1 MVKNITK
8 LNNNNMERLK
18 CVGGIVGD
26 IVGKPYEFHPVKE
39 KDVPLIMNASKFS
52 DDSVMTIAVMD
63 WLMGRDI
70 VESMQFW
77 GNKYDKAGYG
87 KSFWN
92 WLHQTNPKPYNSFG
106 NGSGMR
112 VSPVGWMFDTLEET
126 LDFAEKSANPTHNHP
141 EGVNGAKAIAGSIWL
156 ARNSATKEQIRTF
169 CTETFG
175 YDMGRTVDHIRPDYR
190 FEVSCQKS
198 VPEAIICF
206 LDGTSYEDVV
216 RNAISLGGDS
226 DTQACMAGAIAE
238 AFGYE
243 IPDNLYDMMLKKIT
257 PDMKVVIDVFNEKLK
272 IK

>member
-1 MVKNITK
+1 
-8 LNNNNMERLK
+8 MERLK

-39 KDVPLIMNASKFS
+39 KDVPLIMNVSKFS
-52 DDSVMTIAVMD
+52 DDSVMTVAVMD

-77 GNKYDKAGYG
+77 GKNYSNTGYG
-87 KSFWN
+87 KSFWG
-92 WLHQTNPKPYNSFG
+92 WLHSKDPKPYNSFG

-112 VSPVGWMFDTLEET
+112 VSPVGWMCDTLEET
-126 LDFAEKSANPTHNHP
+126 FDLAEKSANPTHNHP
-141 EGVNGAKAIAGSIWL
+141 EGIKGAKAIAGSVFL
-156 ARNSATKEQIRTF
+156 ARNAATKDEIRNF
-169 CTETFG
+169 CSETFG
-175 YDMGRTVDHIRPDYR
+175 YDMNRTVDDIRPGYR

-216 RNAISLGGDS
+216 KNAISLGGDS
-226 DTQACMAGAIAE
+226 DTQACMAGSIAE

-243 IPDNLYDMMLKKIT
+243 VPENLYDFMLKKIT
-257 PDMKVVIDVFNEKLK
+257 PEMKDVIEKFNEK
-272 IK
+272 IKNK